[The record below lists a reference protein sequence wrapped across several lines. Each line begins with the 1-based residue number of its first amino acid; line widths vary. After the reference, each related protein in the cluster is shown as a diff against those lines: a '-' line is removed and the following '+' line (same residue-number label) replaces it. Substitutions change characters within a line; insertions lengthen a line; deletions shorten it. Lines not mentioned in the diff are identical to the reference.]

1 MTSDFGPE
9 APRLAELL
17 GALSLATDSANGVP
31 PETALRTALVAAA
44 LGRAAGLDA
53 AALRDA
59 YLTGLLRF
67 LGCTAYAHETAARY
81 AAGDDR
87 ALMRAVMTA
96 DAGSA
101 PDLFRSVARGLAGAS
116 WPRRAAALARLSS
129 DPKPAAALARA
140 HCQLA
145 TVLAARL
152 GVGGGVV
159 TALGQLYERWD
170 GRGSPHALAADAISP
185 TARLVMVAVRVVSH
199 DALEGR
205 QAALEVVR
213 ERSGR
218 ELDPRLAA
226 TLLEHAPA
234 ILQPND
240 GHSVWEQ
247 FLQAEPLPWTRLA
260 SADDATRL
268 AEVFA
273 DYSDLKSPFTLGHSR
288 GVAALA
294 DRVAAAMDVAPAER
308 MTLGVAALVHDLGR
322 VAVANGIWDK
332 PGPLTAIERERAES
346 HAHHTALVLGRTPL
360 FGPVAALAGQAH
372 ERSDGSGYPRA
383 GGGAGPELPLLAR
396 ILAACDVA
404 HALGEDRPHRP
415 ALQEAAAIA
424 IVAEEARAGRLDRRV
439 ADALLSL
446 TAGTA
451 GSAGPPPLLP
461 DGLSE
466 REVEVLCL
474 LARGLSNKEIGARLG
489 ISAKTV
495 QHHVAHIYEKTAIRT
510 RAAAAIYAVDQRL
523 LTR

>member
-1 MTSDFGPE
+1 MTADFHAQP
-9 APRLAELL
+9 PRLAELL

-31 PETALRTALVAAA
+31 PETALRTAIVAAA
-44 LGRAAGLDA
+44 LGRAAGLDGQ
-53 AALRDA
+53 ALHDA

-96 DAGSA
+96 DSASA

-116 WPRRAAALARLSS
+116 LPQRAAALARLAT
-129 DPKPAAALARA
+129 DPRPAEALARA

-152 GVGGGVV
+152 GVSDGVV
-159 TALGQLYERWD
+159 RALGELYERWD
-170 GRGSPHALAADAISP
+170 GRGSPHKLAAEAISP

-213 ERSGR
+213 DRSGQ
-218 ELDPRLAA
+218 ELDPRFAGV
-226 TLLEHAPA
+226 LLEHAPA
-234 ILQPND
+234 ILLAND

-247 FLQAEPLPWTRLA
+247 FLEAEPRPWAPLA
-260 SADDATRL
+260 ANDATPL

-273 DYSDLKSPFTLGHSR
+273 DYADLKSPFTLGHSR
-288 GVAALA
+288 GVATLA
-294 DRVAAAMDVAPAER
+294 ANVAAAMDLAPAER
-308 MTLGVAALVHDLGR
+308 TTLHAAALVHDLGR

-346 HAHHTALVLGRTPL
+346 HARHTALVLGRTPL
-360 FGPVAALAGQAH
+360 FAAVAAVAGQAH
-372 ERSDGSGYPRA
+372 ERSDGSGYPR
-383 GGGAGPELPLLAR
+383 GGGGGDLRLPS
-396 ILAACDVA
+396 ILAACDVF

-415 ALQEAAAIA
+415 ALLPAAAIA
-424 IVAEEARAGRLDRRV
+424 LVADEARAGRLDRRV
-439 ADALLSL
+439 VAAMLSL
-446 TAGTA
+446 TPGHA
-451 GSAGPPPLLP
+451 SAPPLLP

-466 REVEVLCL
+466 REVAVLCL